1 MAKVAGGGLLE
12 VPPHSSTPPSQL
24 PLVQFTPP
32 PLSKEHPVRAHTSPD
47 HPAGA
52 LMLMV
57 WLGLKA
63 TPLSVSSGFT
73 GGPAIPGQILV
84 VHLFCKV
91 KTAASPPEVIAKCNV
106 SFFVSGTLGYCNLGE
121 GDFAYGKTQTLDVL
135 V

>member
-57 WLGLKA
+57 WLGFKA

-91 KTAASPPEVIAKCNV
+91 KTAASPPEEIAKCNV
-106 SFFVSGTLGYCNLGE
+106 SFLFRVH
-121 GDFAYGKTQTLDVL
+121 
-135 V
+135 